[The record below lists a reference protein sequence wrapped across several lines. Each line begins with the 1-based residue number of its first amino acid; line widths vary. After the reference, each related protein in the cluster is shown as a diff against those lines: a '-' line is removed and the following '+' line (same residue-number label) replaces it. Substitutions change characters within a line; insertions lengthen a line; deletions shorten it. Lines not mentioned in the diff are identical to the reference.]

1 MSEGYS
7 PLQQTQTSINQDE
20 KRAYGSPI
28 NTNDYSYF
36 PITNWKSPLK
46 YCRNTNVGLE
56 DYLFVSLNGE
66 LENATL
72 FGQAKN
78 YEYQKSGPDY
88 EVIVWKKAEDGTDNI
103 TNVPITQVNE
113 TYSHLPTFKD
123 VGYPSDPLKFFVE
136 RPKNEAKTAT
146 CFQSVKKFFTG
157 SGTKRRRKNK
167 RKSSNKK
174 MKQRKSSNKRR
185 RTKKNKILPI
195 MYGGASIKQY
205 GIASALRSLIFTYF
219 PQRGFDIINLPEDDS
234 LNKYGLTNKYT
245 TVMEVLNQIVH
256 NDDGRAILP
265 REVKFGH
272 FLEYSQDLD
281 NLLSDII
288 SDIKQ
293 YFYQPKISNK
303 ISPKEVMEI
312 SGLIN
317 SIQDELVRTTG
328 LRSEKELQANVAPAN
343 VAQANVAPANV
354 APANVAPANVAPKNK
369 FLDMLLAASASLP
382 KK

>member
-46 YCRNTNVGLE
+46 YCRNTNVESE

-167 RKSSNKK
+167 RKSLNKK
-174 MKQRKSSNKRR
+174 RKQRKTKRR
-185 RTKKNKILPI
+185 RTKKNKIRPI

-205 GIASALRSLIFTYF
+205 GIASALRSMILTYF
-219 PQRGFDIINLPEDDS
+219 PQKRFAIINLYNLHGYD
-234 LNKYGLTNKYT
+234 KYGLTTKYT
-245 TVMEVLNQIVH
+245 TVMELLNQIVH
-256 NDDGRAILP
+256 NDDDRAVYQ
-265 REVKFGH
+265 REVKFGD
-272 FLEYSQDLD
+272 FLIYSQDLD
-281 NLLSDII
+281 SLFIDII
-288 SDIKQ
+288 SDIIQ
-293 YFYQPKISNK
+293 YFNSEKVYSKFTPQERDKIK
-303 ISPKEVMEI
+303 Y
-312 SGLIN
+312 LIN
-317 SIQDELVRTTG
+317 SIQSEL
-328 LRSEKELQANVAPAN
+328 EKNMGVGRGEELPKMIKAEAVA
-343 VAQANVAPANV
+343 AQGIKPE
-354 APANVAPANVAPKNK
+354 ANVAPKNH
-369 FLDMLLAASASLP
+369 FLEMLLAASPSP
-382 KK
+382 EEFPPPNITRGRK

>member
-1 MSEGYS
+1 
-7 PLQQTQTSINQDE
+7 
-20 KRAYGSPI
+20 
-28 NTNDYSYF
+28 
-36 PITNWKSPLK
+36 
-46 YCRNTNVGLE
+46 
-56 DYLFVSLNGE
+56 
-66 LENATL
+66 
-72 FGQAKN
+72 
-78 YEYQKSGPDY
+78 
-88 EVIVWKKAEDGTDNI
+88 
-103 TNVPITQVNE
+103 
-113 TYSHLPTFKD
+113 
-123 VGYPSDPLKFFVE
+123 
-136 RPKNEAKTAT
+136 
-146 CFQSVKKFFTG
+146 
-157 SGTKRRRKNK
+157 
-167 RKSSNKK
+167 
-174 MKQRKSSNKRR
+174 
-185 RTKKNKILPI
+185 

-343 VAQANVAPANV
+343 VAPANV
-354 APANVAPANVAPKNK
+354 AQANVAPANVAPKNK

>member
-7 PLQQTQTSINQDE
+7 PLQQRQTSINQDE

-28 NTNDYSYF
+28 NTNDYNYF

-46 YCRNTNVGLE
+46 YCGNKNVGLE
-56 DYLFVSLNGE
+56 DYLFVSTTGNE
-66 LENATL
+66 RDATL

-113 TYSHLPTFKD
+113 TYSHLPTFED

-136 RPKNEAKTAT
+136 RPKDEDKNVT

-174 MKQRKSSNKRR
+174 RKQRKTKRI

-234 LNKYGLTNKYT
+234 LNKYGLKNKYT
-245 TVMEVLNQIVH
+245 TVMDLLNQIVH

-328 LRSEKELQANVAPAN
+328 LRSEKELPANVAQAN

>member
-1 MSEGYS
+1 
-7 PLQQTQTSINQDE
+7 
-20 KRAYGSPI
+20 
-28 NTNDYSYF
+28 
-36 PITNWKSPLK
+36 
-46 YCRNTNVGLE
+46 
-56 DYLFVSLNGE
+56 LFVSLNGE

-245 TVMEVLNQIVH
+245 TVMDLLNQIVH
-256 NDDGRAILP
+256 NDDGRSTLP
-265 REVKFGH
+265 REKNFGD
-272 FLEYSQDLD
+272 FLKYSQDLD
-281 NLLSDII
+281 SILTVII
-288 SDIKQ
+288 SDIKNYLREQ
-293 YFYQPKISNK
+293 IRLNK
-303 ISPKEVMEI
+303 INSNSNAIILNLITNIENDLPKEAKKE
-312 SGLIN
+312 
-317 SIQDELVRTTG
+317 EL
-328 LRSEKELQANVAPAN
+328 P
-343 VAQANVAPANV
+343 
-354 APANVAPANVAPKNK
+354 
-369 FLDMLLAASASLP
+369 ASASASAQGVVPGRTRISVTSIFSKVSPDDRQSKYPLMCQYLRIEFP
-382 KK
+382 SNTNRASSIAFNFFENAPMSKEDLAEILDLFKQYIKFGYIGPEYDGEIKKLQEEVEKK

>member
-1 MSEGYS
+1 MD
-7 PLQQTQTSINQDE
+7 L
-20 KRAYGSPI
+20 
-28 NTNDYSYF
+28 
-36 PITNWKSPLK
+36 
-46 YCRNTNVGLE
+46 
-56 DYLFVSLNGE
+56 
-66 LENATL
+66 
-72 FGQAKN
+72 
-78 YEYQKSGPDY
+78 
-88 EVIVWKKAEDGTDNI
+88 
-103 TNVPITQVNE
+103 
-113 TYSHLPTFKD
+113 
-123 VGYPSDPLKFFVE
+123 
-136 RPKNEAKTAT
+136 
-146 CFQSVKKFFTG
+146 
-157 SGTKRRRKNK
+157 
-167 RKSSNKK
+167 
-174 MKQRKSSNKRR
+174 
-185 RTKKNKILPI
+185 
-195 MYGGASIKQY
+195 
-205 GIASALRSLIFTYF
+205 
-219 PQRGFDIINLPEDDS
+219 
-234 LNKYGLTNKYT
+234 
-245 TVMEVLNQIVH
+245 LNQIVH

-303 ISPKEVMEI
+303 ISPKEIMEI

-317 SIQDELVRTTG
+317 SIQDELVRTIG